1 MVLSILISNENFYYL
16 LEKQN
21 KEYFM
26 NFFSSF
32 VYLKFV
38 KTCNEP
44 CPSFGDWNGDREVEL
59 TRGLREEDFGR
70 DRLRVRLR

>member
-1 MVLSILISNENFYYL
+1 MSILISNENFYYL

-32 VYLKFV
+32 VDLKFV
-38 KTCNEP
+38 KTCDEP
-44 CPSFGDWNGDREVEL
+44 HLVLLLGIGTVIEKSNLLLVSVRKISGDIVS
-59 TRGLREEDFGR
+59 GLG
-70 DRLRVRLR
+70 